1 MLQGIIDLWF
11 VFVILS
17 VVFTTY
23 DIRNTPVS
31 WVQKLGWILV
41 VIYTGPFGLFYYLLT
56 CRSPGKNWHALYTQ
70 ANWKQAVNSEVHCVA
85 GDATGII
92 VAAIIL
98 SFSTIPMGIELVI
111 EYVASFISGWFIFQA
126 GMMISMYKSYRE
138 SLFKTFFPETV
149 SMNLVMVGM
158 IPTMYILMHYIP
170 NSGEPSSSHFWFV
183 MAMATLAGAII
194 AYPINFWLVRN
205 KLKHGCMT
213 LPEKDNAN
221 ALTNMETSNQKHE
234 EMDGHDVM
242 SSQHEMHF
250 LSFKKQA
257 IIIVTT
263 FAILAVAILITLYF
277 LPMGSETMSSM
288 PMGK

>member
-70 ANWKQAVNSEVHCVA
+70 SNWKQAVNSEVHCVA

-92 VAAIIL
+92 IAAIIL

-111 EYVASFISGWFIFQA
+111 EYIASFIFGWFVFQA

-149 SMNLVMVGM
+149 SMNFVMVGM

-194 AYPINFWLVRN
+194 AYPVNFWLVRN

-213 LPEKDNAN
+213 LPDKDNGN
-221 ALTNMETSNQKHE
+221 ALPHVEMSNQNHE
-234 EMDGHDVM
+234 EMDGHHVM
-242 SSQHEMHF
+242 NSQHGMNT
-250 LSFKKQA
+250 LPFKNQM
-257 IIIVTT
+257 IIIAITI
-263 FAILAVAILITLYF
+263 AILIVAILVTLHF
-277 LPMGSETMSSM
+277 LPMGSATMSSM
-288 PMGK
+288 PMG

>member
-70 ANWKQAVNSEVHCVA
+70 SNWKQAVNSEVHCVA

-98 SFSTIPMGIELVI
+98 SYSIIPMSFELVI
-111 EYVASFISGWFIFQA
+111 EYIASFISGWFIFQA

-149 SMNLVMVGM
+149 SMNFVMVGM

-170 NSGEPSSSHFWFV
+170 NGGDPSSSHFWFI
-183 MAMATLAGAII
+183 MAIATIAGAII

-213 LPEKDNAN
+213 IPVKDNA
-221 ALTNMETSNQKHE
+221 LPNMEMSNQKHAE
-234 EMDGHDVM
+234 IDGHHVM
-242 SSQHEMHF
+242 NT
-250 LSFKKQA
+250 LPFKKE
-257 IIIVTT
+257 IIIISIT
-263 FAILAVAILITLYF
+263 FTILIVAVLVTLYF
-277 LPMGSETMSSM
+277 LPIGTATLSSM
-288 PMGK
+288 PIS

>member
-31 WVQKLGWILV
+31 WVQKLGWVLV

-56 CRSPGKNWHALYTQ
+56 CRSPGKDWHALYTQ
-70 ANWKQAVNSEVHCVA
+70 ATWKQAVNSEVHCVA

-98 SFSTIPMGIELVI
+98 SFSTIPMGIELII
-111 EYVASFISGWFIFQA
+111 EYIASFIFGWFIFQA

-149 SMNLVMVGM
+149 SMNFVMVGM
-158 IPTMYILMHYIP
+158 IPVMYILMHYIP
-170 NSGEPSSSHFWFV
+170 DSGKPSSSHFWFV

-213 LPEKDNAN
+213 LPEKYIDNAHS
-221 ALTNMETSNQKHE
+221 NMDMSSHKHE
-234 EMDGHDVM
+234 GMYENNAM
-242 SSQHEMHF
+242 SSQHEMKS
-250 LSFKKQA
+250 LPLIKQL
-257 IIIVTT
+257 IIIFMT
-263 FAILAVAILITLYF
+263 FAILLAAIFVTLYF

-288 PMGK
+288 PMG

>member
-17 VVFTTY
+17 VIFTTY

-56 CRSPGKNWHALYTQ
+56 CRSPGKDWHALYTQ
-70 ANWKQAVNSEVHCVA
+70 ATWKQAVNSEVHCVA

-98 SFSTIPMGIELVI
+98 SFSTIPMGIELII
-111 EYVASFISGWFIFQA
+111 EYIASFIFGWFIFQA

-138 SLFKTFFPETV
+138 SLVKTFFPETV
-149 SMNLVMVGM
+149 SMNFVMVGM
-158 IPTMYILMHYIP
+158 IPVMYILMHYIP
-170 NSGEPSSSHFWFV
+170 DSGKPSSSHFWFV
-183 MAMATLAGAII
+183 MAMATLAGAVI
-194 AYPINFWLVRN
+194 AYPINFWLVKN

-213 LPEKDNAN
+213 LHEKQSNNAHSGMDMSSH
-221 ALTNMETSNQKHE
+221 TNE
-234 EMDGHDVM
+234 EMSGNAAM
-242 SSQHEMHF
+242 SSQHDMNT
-250 LSFKKQA
+250 LSFIKQ
-257 IIIVTT
+257 IIIIFIT
-263 FAILAVAILITLYF
+263 FAILFAVIFVTLHF
-277 LPMGSETMSSM
+277 LPMGSETMGSM
-288 PMGK
+288 PMG

>member
-1 MLQGIIDLWF
+1 MLEGMIDLWF

-92 VAAIIL
+92 IAAIIL
-98 SFSTIPMGIELVI
+98 SFTTIPMGIELVI
-111 EYVASFISGWFIFQA
+111 EYIASFISGWLIFQA
-126 GMMISMYKSYRE
+126 GMMISMYKSYQE

-183 MAMATLAGAII
+183 MAMATLAGAAI
-194 AYPINFWLVRN
+194 AYPINFWLVKNR
-205 KLKHGCMT
+205 LKHGCMT
-213 LPEKDNAN
+213 LPEKNSN
-221 ALTNMETSNQKHE
+221 ALPNMEMSSQKHE
-234 EMDGHDVM
+234 GMGEHYAT
-242 SSQHEMHF
+242 SSQHEMGT
-250 LSFKKQA
+250 LPLIKQ
-257 IIIVTT
+257 IIIMSMT
-263 FAILAVAILITLYF
+263 FAILSVVILVTLHY
-277 LPMGSETMSSM
+277 LPMGTATMSSM
-288 PMGK
+288 PMGQ

>member
-17 VVFTTY
+17 VIFTTY

-41 VIYTGPFGLFYYLLT
+41 VLYTGPFGLFYYFLT

-92 VAAIIL
+92 LAAIIL
-98 SFSTIPMGIELVI
+98 SFTTIPMGIELII
-111 EYVASFISGWFIFQA
+111 EYIASFIFGWFIFQA
-126 GMMISMYKSYRE
+126 GMMRSMYSSYRE
-138 SLFKTFFPETV
+138 ALLKTFFPEAA

-158 IPTMYILMHYIP
+158 IPTMFILMHYIP
-170 NSGEPSSSHFWFV
+170 NSGQPSSSHFWFV
-183 MAMATLAGAII
+183 MAMATLAGGII
-194 AYPINFWLVRN
+194 AYPINFWLVKN

-213 LPEKDNAN
+213 LPGTDTGN
-221 ALTNMETSNQKHE
+221 ALTDMEMPNHNHE
-234 EMDGHDVM
+234 KMVGQNEMV
-242 SSQHEMHF
+242 SQHSMNTIS
-250 LSFKKQA
+250 LIQQLLVIA
-257 IIIVTT
+257 MTCAV
-263 FAILAVAILITLYF
+263 LAVAIFVTLHF
-277 LPMGSETMSSM
+277 LPMESETMGSM
-288 PMGK
+288 PMG

>member
-70 ANWKQAVNSEVHCVA
+70 SNWKQAVNSEVHCVA

-98 SFSTIPMGIELVI
+98 SYSTIPMSFELVI
-111 EYVASFISGWFIFQA
+111 EYIASFISGWFIFQA

-149 SMNLVMVGM
+149 SMNFVMVGM

-170 NSGEPSSSHFWFV
+170 NGGDPSSSHFWFI
-183 MAMATLAGAII
+183 MAIATIAGAII

-213 LPEKDNAN
+213 IPVKDNA
-221 ALTNMETSNQKHE
+221 LPNMEMSNQKHAE
-234 EMDGHDVM
+234 IDGHHVM
-242 SSQHEMHF
+242 NT
-250 LSFKKQA
+250 LPFKKQ
-257 IIIVTT
+257 IIIISIT
-263 FAILAVAILITLYF
+263 FTILIVAVLVTLYF
-277 LPMGSETMSSM
+277 LPIGTATLSSM
-288 PMGK
+288 PIS

>member
-56 CRSPGKNWHALYTQ
+56 CRNPGKNWHALYTQ

-92 VAAIIL
+92 IAAIIL
-98 SFSTIPMGIELVI
+98 SFTTIPMGIELVI
-111 EYVASFISGWFIFQA
+111 EYIASFISGWFIFQA
-126 GMMISMYKSYRE
+126 GMMLSMYKSYRE
-138 SLFKTFFPETV
+138 SLFKTFFPEMV

-183 MAMATLAGAII
+183 MAMATLAGAVI
-194 AYPINFWLVRN
+194 AYPINFWLVKN

-213 LPEKDNAN
+213 LPEKNSN
-221 ALTNMETSNQKHE
+221 VLSNMEMSNQKYEGMGEHNA
-234 EMDGHDVM
+234 M
-242 SSQHEMHF
+242 SSPHEMRAIS
-250 LSFKKQA
+250 LIKQ
-257 IIIVTT
+257 IIIISMT
-263 FAILAVAILITLYF
+263 FAVLTVAILVALYY
-277 LPMGSETMSSM
+277 LPMGSVTMTSM
-288 PMGK
+288 PMGQ

>member
-41 VIYTGPFGLFYYLLT
+41 VIYTGPFGLFCYLLT
-56 CRSPGKNWHALYTQ
+56 CRSPGKDWHSLYTQ
-70 ANWKQAVNSEVHCVA
+70 ATWKQALNSEVHCVA

-92 VAAIIL
+92 VAAIVL
-98 SFSTIPMGIELVI
+98 SFSTIPMGVELII
-111 EYVASFISGWFIFQA
+111 EYIASFIFGWFIFQA

-158 IPTMYILMHYIP
+158 IPVMYILMHYIP
-170 NSGEPSSSHFWFV
+170 DSGKPSSSHFWFV

-194 AYPINFWLVRN
+194 AFPINFWLVRN

-213 LPEKDNAN
+213 LPEKNNDNAHS
-221 ALTNMETSNQKHE
+221 NMDMSIHKHE
-234 EMDGHDVM
+234 GMDENNAM
-242 SSQHEMHF
+242 SSQHEMKS
-250 LSFKKQA
+250 LPLINQL
-257 IIIVTT
+257 IIIFMT
-263 FAILAVAILITLYF
+263 FAILLAVIFVTLYF

-288 PMGK
+288 PMG